1 MRKTKKCAERL
12 VGSVNDVCQLCNRR
26 DNCPDKYGEKFTL
39 KKHNITVH
47 YFCLLMSSGIFQRG
61 KEHEGIHGFLVDDI
75 KQEIRRSS
83 RLRCVACKKVGASVG
98 CFIKSCRQMV
108 HMPCGVEQ
116 QFIFQFTDSFP
127 SFCKKHRPTQT
138 CSSVPTLPVCC
149 SICLEHIEPVLS
161 YSVLK
166 CPACHGSWFHRNCV
180 QYQAHSAA
188 KFFFKC
194 TLCNNKDQFQQ
205 EMLRMGI
212 HIPERDASWELED
225 NAYGELLEVYQHCD
239 AVKCSCEKGRG
250 YSAETGVF
258 EIVRCKFC
266 GSRGTHRKCSSLKNY
281 ETSWSCIDCK
291 GAAEGTVSTLPTHV
305 KSPLAKR
312 QEKKRLIKRCL
323 SSLHSSLISKRRCVD
338 AGPAEILMDLAT
350 QLIPHQTTEVLLK
363 SDQVLEAALQAV
375 RQSDFNPCH
384 RLSVRF
390 IRSRE
395 SHKVVNQHRFLSLLL
410 QDLQNS
416 CVFEGPEGS
425 KNLALNS
432 QALRDDLYFEIGSL
446 LSLTLVHG
454 ASPVAFFSPALYHTL
469 FHYPPDYKLTVQDLG
484 DTTITP
490 KVTMIAES
498 SSLSELKKAMRAAS
512 EYLQVAGCW
521 REVEQL
527 DDKNA
532 LLEDI
537 LNFYLIVRMEMPLQ
551 RFREG
556 LRTLGVF
563 ERIQACPEGF
573 YPLFCDPVER
583 MTAEAMFSLF
593 TSQFSENEEKKAR
606 EETTLGFWK
615 QYLHECEDG
624 QCAASLEDILLFA
637 TATDVI
643 PAIGYSPAPMFSFF
657 TPLDPSCAFPQSQP
671 EANHLILPVLPSY
684 ELFKKHLEYAVCEL
698 SVMQVL

>member
-1 MRKTKKCAERL
+1 LFWNQEKSGLEPEL
-12 VGSVNDVCQLCNRR
+12 FCQLCNRR

-291 GAAEGTVSTLPTHV
+291 GAAEGTGVFQAST
-305 KSPLAKR
+305 R
-312 QEKKRLIKRCL
+312 
-323 SSLHSSLISKRRCVD
+323 HSSPKGTFATSLIISSVLKGSYTEICLFNSRRCVD

-432 QALRDDLYFEIGSL
+432 QGELLLEVIVMMAVEVVEIVVVVVVVVVILVIVGGNSRSNNNGSG
-446 LSLTLVHG
+446 SRGGGNYVSNSSG
-454 ASPVAFFSPALYHTL
+454 SRRNNSSGGISNSGGGQVI
-469 FHYPPDYKLTVQDLG
+469 VVVVV
-484 DTTITP
+484 I
-490 KVTMIAES
+490 VTMAVIVVIVVEIVGVII
-498 SSLSELKKAMRAAS
+498 M
-512 EYLQVAGCW
+512 VVVV
-521 REVEQL
+521 EVVV
-527 DDKNA
+527 
-532 LLEDI
+532 I
-537 LNFYLIVRMEMPLQ
+537 M
-551 RFREG
+551 
-556 LRTLGVF
+556 
-563 ERIQACPEGF
+563 
-573 YPLFCDPVER
+573 
-583 MTAEAMFSLF
+583 
-593 TSQFSENEEKKAR
+593 
-606 EETTLGFWK
+606 
-615 QYLHECEDG
+615 
-624 QCAASLEDILLFA
+624 CAASLEDILLFA

-643 PAIGYSPAPMFSFF
+643 PAIGYSPAPMLSFF

-684 ELFKKHLEYAVCEL
+684 ELFKKHLEYSSHYWCWGHY
-698 SVMQVL
+698 